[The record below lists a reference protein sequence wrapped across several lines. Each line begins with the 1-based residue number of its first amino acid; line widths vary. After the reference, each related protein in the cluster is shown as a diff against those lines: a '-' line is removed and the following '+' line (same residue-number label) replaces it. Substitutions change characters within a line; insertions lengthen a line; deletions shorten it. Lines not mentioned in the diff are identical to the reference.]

1 MKGFTLIEL
10 IVVIAIIAMIAIM
23 AAMVLP
29 MLTGGAVLTPRP

>member
-10 IVVIAIIAMIAIM
+10 IVVIAIIAIIAIM